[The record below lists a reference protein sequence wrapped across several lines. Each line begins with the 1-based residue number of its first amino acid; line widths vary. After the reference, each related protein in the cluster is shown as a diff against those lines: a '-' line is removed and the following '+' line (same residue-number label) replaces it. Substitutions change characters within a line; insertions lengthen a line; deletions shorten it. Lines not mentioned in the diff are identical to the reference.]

1 MKDGVRQLIDWGAIV
16 GYIPRLVPAFFE
28 VTLVCVAI
36 TLAVGALFGFLL
48 ALCKLGKNRILRGV
62 AYAVTDVIRSMPFLV
77 MLFLLYYGIPKF
89 FPALNALDKTFF
101 LTAGLIIFAS
111 CRLSEI
117 MRSAYEAID
126 KTQMEASL
134 SVGLSP
140 RQALWYIVVPQAF
153 QIALPNLGNLLVGMV
168 LETALGFTIGVYD
181 IMGKAKLINANEY
194 GAHNMEIYIAA
205 ALIYWAI
212 SLIIAGITAQLER
225 LGRKDRR
232 GGGRRGLLKDGRRKE
247 EAA

>member
-1 MKDGVRQLIDWGAIV
+1 MLDWGYIV
-16 GYIPRLVPAFFE
+16 TAIPRLIPSFFK

-36 TLAVGALFGFLL
+36 TLVIGSVLGFLL
-48 ALCKLGKNRILRGV
+48 CLCKLGKNKVIRKV

-77 MLFLLYYGIPKF
+77 MLFLLYYGLPKF
-89 FPALNALDKTFF
+89 FPVLNDLNKMFF
-101 LTAGLIIFAS
+101 LTLGLIIFAS

-134 SVGLSP
+134 SVGLSVP
-140 RQALWYIVVPQAF
+140 QALWHIVVPQAF
-153 QIALPNLGNLLVGMV
+153 HIALPNLGNLLVGMV

-181 IMGKAKLINANEY
+181 IMGTAKLINSTEY

-205 ALIYWAI
+205 ALIYWVI
-212 SLIIAGITAQLER
+212 SMLIAGLTGQLEK
-225 LGRKDRR
+225 LTKKDRR
-232 GGGRRGLLKDGRRKE
+232 SSKKMLFAGSKRKE
-247 EAA
+247 GAA

>member
-1 MKDGVRQLIDWGAIV
+1 MRLIEWECIV
-16 GYIPRLVPAFFE
+16 DYIPRLIPAFFE

-36 TLAVGALFGFLL
+36 TLVVGTIFGFLL
-48 ALCKLGKNRILRGV
+48 ALCKLGKNKILRYV
-62 AYAVTDVIRSMPFLV
+62 AYGVTDVIRSMPFLV
-77 MLFLLYYGIPKF
+77 MLFLLYYGLPQF
-89 FPALNALDKTFF
+89 FPSLNALNKMFF
-101 LTAGLIIFAS
+101 LTLGLIIFAS

-140 RQALWYIVVPQAF
+140 RQALWHIVVPQAF

-212 SLIIAGITAQLER
+212 SLIIAGITGQLEK
-225 LGRKDRR
+225 LGRRDRR
-232 GGGRRGLLKDGRRKE
+232 SGERKGLRKGAGRKE